1 MNKRSMILLM
11 ALFLLLGCQKETET
25 ETEVPIEGVLIRIE
39 NTSKYTFQDI
49 KVVLYEEKLY
59 GTLSPR
65 ESSNYQA
72 FSKAH
77 RYAYIELKIRNK
89 LYVLQPIDFL
99 GEEELKDGKYTYQLN
114 VGDTSSQSRRLDL
127 TFKKD

>member
-11 ALFLLLGCQKETET
+11 ALFLLLGCQKEK
-25 ETEVPIEGVLIRIE
+25 ETEVPTDGVLIRIE
-39 NTSKYTFQDI
+39 NTSKYTFKDI
-49 KVVLYEEKLY
+49 KVVIDEERLY

-72 FSKAH
+72 FSKAY
-77 RYAYIELKIRNK
+77 RYAYIELKIKNK
-89 LYVLQPIDFL
+89 LYFLQPIDYF
-99 GEEELKDGKYTYQLN
+99 GEEELQDGKYTYQLN
-114 VGDTSSQSRRLDL
+114 VDDTSSQSRRLDL

>member
-11 ALFLLLGCQKETET
+11 AIFLMLGCQKEKET
-25 ETEVPIEGVLIRIE
+25 ETAVPTEGILIRIE
-39 NTSKYTFQDI
+39 NNSKYTFKDI
-49 KVVLYEEKLY
+49 KVVIDEEKLY

-65 ESSNYQA
+65 EKSNYQA
-72 FSKAH
+72 FSMAY

-89 LYVLQPIDFL
+89 LYVLQPIDYF
-99 GEEELKDGKYTYQLN
+99 GEEKLKEGKYTYQLN
-114 VGDTSSQSRRLDL
+114 VEDTSSQNGRLDL

>member
-25 ETEVPIEGVLIRIE
+25 EAEVPTEGVLIRIE
-39 NTSKYTFQDI
+39 NTSKYNFQDI
-49 KVVLYEEKLY
+49 KVVIDEERLY

-65 ESSNYQA
+65 EKSTYQS
-72 FSKAH
+72 FSKAY

-89 LYVLQPIDFL
+89 LYVLQPIDYF
-99 GEEELKDGKYTYQLN
+99 GEEELKEGKYTYQLN
-114 VGDTSSQSRRLDL
+114 VDDTSSQSRRLDL
-127 TFKKD
+127 IFKKD